1 MPPIKLDFAV
11 ESIDQYQDAVS
22 TAKAGTSVTFQTD
35 DTTSQLSVL
44 DQNGAQLGHVPT
56 LLQQALAADTF
67 TATIRSCRRQE
78 NKVTELLVR
87 AVADGGQQ
95 AAVQLPGKSNLHF
108 GFCALQTSNTQP
120 DS

>member
-11 ESIDQYQDAVS
+11 EGIDQYQDAVS
-22 TAKAGTSVTFQTD
+22 AAKAGTSVTFKTD
-35 DTTSQLSVL
+35 DKTSQLSVI
-44 DQNGAQLGHVPT
+44 DQHGAELGLVPA

-95 AAVQLPGKSNLHF
+95 AAVQLPGKSDIIPNLAP
-108 GFCALQTSNTQP
+108 CKI
-120 DS
+120 